1 MEILESHEKPNV
13 FAHNALISGR
23 DGLGGGNELHGF
35 GDFLGVLD
43 RVDAFAELAEACVDG
58 GRGGAGSGGGGGGC
72 GEAEWVE
79 VGAGGEGIWV
89 GERWFGGDPHC

>member
-58 GRGGAGSGGGGGGC
+58 GRGGAGVFKPSL
-72 GEAEWVE
+72 A
-79 VGAGGEGIWV
+79 AQI
-89 GERWFGGDPHC
+89 RFDGDILK